1 MIEILNKLKIFEYNR
16 IQNFSNNI
24 DLRKQVFLSSE
35 KISKRSCFVNKD
47 VMQSFFCSSILRD
60 FSLWLDRLSGDAT
73 DTWRGPAM

>member
-35 KISKRSCFVNKD
+35 KISERSCFVNKD
-47 VMQSFFCSSILRD
+47 VMQSFFL
-60 FSLWLDRLSGDAT
+60 FFHPPGFLPVV
-73 DTWRGPAM
+73 GPTEW